1 MSISNYYQT
10 LEVNKEA
17 SVKDIASA
25 YIIQS
30 HRFRRLS
37 LKWHPKLSNADPNT
51 AYSNFC
57 KVSEA
62 YEVLSDGNDVII
74 KMKEE

>member
-1 MSISNYYQT
+1 
-10 LEVNKEA
+10 
-17 SVKDIASA
+17 
-25 YIIQS
+25 
-30 HRFRRLS
+30 